1 MSKEYDKNLI
11 HFANVVRIA
20 KSDNQITAEENEM
33 LVLLARKYNISD
45 EQFKEI
51 LKDPDSVPTVS
62 QLELDE
68 RIEKLYELMHMVEA
82 DREIEK
88 VEVDTLKKLVT
99 GLSFPYSYVDK
110 IVMETLKTDLG
121 VTNLDRFNRD
131 IYKLLGIQK

>member
-1 MSKEYDKNLI
+1 MTMEINKNII

-20 KSDNQITAEENEM
+20 KSDDQITAEENEM
-33 LVLLARKYNISD
+33 LVILAKKYNISD

-51 LKDPDSVPTVS
+51 LKDPDSIPTIS

-88 VEVDTLKKLVT
+88 VEVDTLRKLVS
-99 GLSFPYSYVDK
+99 GLAFPFSHVDK
-110 IVMETLKTDLG
+110 IVMESLKTDLG
-121 VTNLDRFNRD
+121 VTNLDRFKRD
-131 IYKLLGIQK
+131 IYRLLGIE

>member
-1 MSKEYDKNLI
+1 MEINKNII

-20 KSDNQITAEENEM
+20 KSDDQITAEENEM
-33 LVLLARKYNISD
+33 LVLLAKKYNISD

-51 LKDPDSVPTVS
+51 VKDPDSIPTIS

-88 VEVDTLKKLVT
+88 VEVETLRKLVS
-99 GLSFPYSYVDK
+99 GLAFPFSHVDK
-110 IVMETLKTDLG
+110 IVMESLKTALG
-121 VTNLDRFNRD
+121 VTNLDRFKRD
-131 IYKLLGIQK
+131 IYKLLGIN

>member
-1 MSKEYDKNLI
+1 MSNEYDKNII

-20 KSDNQITAEENEM
+20 KSDEQITAEENEM
-33 LVLLARKYNISD
+33 LVLLAKKYNISD

-51 LKDPDSVPTVS
+51 LRDPDSVPTIS

-121 VTNLDRFNRD
+121 VTNLDRFKRD
-131 IYKLLGIQK
+131 IYKLLGIQ

>member
-1 MSKEYDKNLI
+1 MTMEINKNII

-20 KSDNQITAEENEM
+20 KSDDQITAEENEM
-33 LVLLARKYNISD
+33 LVLLAKKYNISD

-51 LKDPDSVPTVS
+51 LKDPDSIPTIS

-88 VEVDTLKKLVT
+88 VEVDTLRKLVS
-99 GLSFPYSYVDK
+99 GLAFPFSHVDK
-110 IVMETLKTDLG
+110 IVMESLKTDLG
-121 VTNLDRFNRD
+121 VTNLDRFKRD
-131 IYKLLGIQK
+131 IYRLLGIE

>member
-1 MSKEYDKNLI
+1 MSIQQDKNII

-20 KSDNQITAEENEM
+20 KSDDQITAEENEM
-33 LVLLARKYNISD
+33 LVILAKKYNISD

-51 LKDPDSVPTVS
+51 LKDPDSVPTIS

-88 VEVDTLKKLVT
+88 AEVDMLKKLVE
-99 GLSFPYSYVDK
+99 GLAFPFNYVDK
-110 IVMETLKTDLG
+110 IVMESLKTDLG
-121 VTNLDRFNRD
+121 VTNMDRFKRD
-131 IYKLLGIQK
+131 IYKLLGIK

>member
-1 MSKEYDKNLI
+1 MSIQQDKNII

-20 KSDNQITAEENEM
+20 KSDDQITAEENEM
-33 LVLLARKYNISD
+33 LAILAKKYNISD

-51 LKDPDSVPTVS
+51 LKDPDSVPMIS

-88 VEVDTLKKLVT
+88 VEVDMLKKLVE
-99 GLSFPYSYVDK
+99 GLAFPFNYVDK
-110 IVMETLKTDLG
+110 IVMESLKTDLG
-121 VTNLDRFNRD
+121 ITNLDRFKRD
-131 IYKLLGIQK
+131 IYKLLGIK

>member
-1 MSKEYDKNLI
+1 MTMEINKNII

-20 KSDNQITAEENEM
+20 KSDDQITAEENEM
-33 LVLLARKYNISD
+33 LVLLAKKYNISD

-51 LKDPDSVPTVS
+51 IKDPDSIPTIS

-88 VEVDTLKKLVT
+88 VEVEMLRKLVS
-99 GLSFPYSYVDK
+99 GLAFPFSHVDK
-110 IVMETLKTDLG
+110 IVMESLKTDLG
-121 VTNLDRFNRD
+121 VTNLDRFKRD
-131 IYKLLGIQK
+131 IYKLLGIV

>member
-1 MSKEYDKNLI
+1 MSNEYDKNII

-20 KSDNQITAEENEM
+20 KSDEQITAEENEM
-33 LVLLARKYNISD
+33 LVLLAKKYNISD

-51 LKDPDSVPTVS
+51 LRDPDSIPTIS
-62 QLELDE
+62 KLELDE

-88 VEVDTLKKLVT
+88 VEVDMLKKLVT

-110 IVMETLKTDLG
+110 IVMESLKTDLG
-121 VTNLDRFNRD
+121 VTNLDRFKRD
-131 IYKLLGIQK
+131 IYKLLGIQ

>member
-121 VTNLDRFNRD
+121 VTNLDRFKRD

>member
-1 MSKEYDKNLI
+1 MENDKNII

-20 KSDNQITAEENEM
+20 KSDDQITAEENEM
-33 LVLLARKYNISD
+33 LVILAKKYNISD

-51 LKDPDSVPTVS
+51 LKDPDSVPTIS

-88 VEVDTLKKLVT
+88 VEVDMLKKLVS
-99 GLSFPYSYVDK
+99 GLAFPYSYVDK
-110 IVMETLKTDLG
+110 IVMESLKTDLG
-121 VTNLDRFNRD
+121 VTNVDRFKRD
-131 IYKLLGIQK
+131 IYKLLGIK

>member
-68 RIEKLYELMHMVEA
+68 RIEKLYELILA
-82 DREIEK
+82 
-88 VEVDTLKKLVT
+88 LF
-99 GLSFPYSYVDK
+99 LSLQTHV
-110 IVMETLKTDLG
+110 
-121 VTNLDRFNRD
+121 
-131 IYKLLGIQK
+131 